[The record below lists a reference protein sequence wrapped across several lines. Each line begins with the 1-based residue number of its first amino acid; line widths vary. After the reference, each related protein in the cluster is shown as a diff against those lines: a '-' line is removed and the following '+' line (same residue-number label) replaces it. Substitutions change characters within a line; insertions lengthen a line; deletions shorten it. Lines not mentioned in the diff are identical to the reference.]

1 MENSPEV
8 FTSLPEWAGQAAR
21 EILTVNGIPKKEKQ
35 RFLWDRLR
43 QQISLRRL
51 LRIFWEGWRGVR

>member
-21 EILTVNGIPKKEKQ
+21 EVLTVNGIPKNEKQ

-51 LRIFWEGWRGVR
+51 LRIFWEGWRSVR